1 MDLNRISGRITGFT
15 GSVRLCVQI
24 GFFFFQFSYNFDL
37 SGGRSC
43 CWRRDHRAMDLAEL
57 WAIFGPGF
65 SGAVFGTG
73 WWFWV
78 DAVVCSSTQVPFLHY
93 LPGIFASLGALM
105 FNCVRKEDIDYS
117 PYDEGEWRLKLW
129 LFIAYVVAFVSLAA
143 SVGLLIQ
150 DSVVKTGPSTWT
162 GVAGV
167 FQCVFVLISGLMY
180 WTSHSE

>member
-1 MDLNRISGRITGFT
+1 MS
-15 GSVRLCVQI
+15 I
-24 GFFFFQFSYNFDL
+24 GCYKDL
-37 SGGRSC
+37 SKDFTATGVLDPIRSET
-43 CWRRDHRAMDLAEL
+43 DHLAMDLAEL

-78 DAVVCSSTQVPFLHY
+78 DAVVCSSIQVPFLHY